1 MANNDDDLMDILMKS
16 VFQFFGW
23 ILKILFKITFG
34 LVKGII
40 KGLVKVIKALF
51 GKSDQS
57 TAVEQENEDS
67 QHIYSYQDAV
77 NDYNS
82 ASETMQGEEL
92 EQRYKYLFINF
103 LVNFNMS
110 VDEKCKLIELN
121 EQKINELY
129 ENPLNKSVFYVQTI
143 EGCFTLLEQMLGNQ
157 SAIVAHYKNAFLKDV
172 ESGEYLNKPMS
183 NYLGDIFSVVGAMT
197 SKNGEFTLDYNIFDK
212 YNIPKFVDIE

>member
-1 MANNDDDLMDILMKS
+1 MANNGDDLMDFLMKS
-16 VFQFFGW
+16 LFQFFGW

-57 TAVEQENEDS
+57 TAVEQGNGDS

-103 LVNFNMS
+103 LINFNMS

-121 EQKINELY
+121 EQKINEFY

-157 SAIVAHYKNAFLKDV
+157 SAIVANYKKAFLKDV

-183 NYLGDIFSVVGAMT
+183 NYLGDIFSVVGAMA

-212 YNIPKFVDIE
+212 YNIPKFCDIE